1 PITTVKVDLGAR
13 ALAIDAKDNLLVV
26 SNEGT
31 GTLVLVNL
39 ASSTVAGRINAVRSD
54 SDGDDKDDHSDRDS
68 ASNAPSL
75 RTLSPVTAKAGA
87 SFTVTIGGANLTG
100 ATGVLFI
107 DLSSLPGNGKSHGK
121 GVEDNHADT
130 AFTVTNVQVNA

>member
-1 PITTVKVDLGAR
+1 M
-13 ALAIDAKDNLLVV
+13 
-26 SNEGT
+26 
-31 GTLVLVNL
+31 
-39 ASSTVAGRINAVRSD
+39 
-54 SDGDDKDDHSDRDS
+54 
-68 ASNAPSL
+68 
-75 RTLSPVTAKAGA
+75 TAKAGA

-130 AFTVTNVQVNA
+130 AFTVTNVQVNAAGTQLTAAVAINAGAKTGPRLVKVMTSNGETSGTVSSTNTFTVIP